1 MTKLTTIAAALCAA
15 FGTCAFTS
23 DDMASAPESGTYS
36 AQIYIQ
42 SADSGCLDKAGFVF
56 IGEASFAG
64 LSGATHYLRFPET
77 GSNLAI
83 VSAQT
88 LTVTNGKGTTHL
100 SGKLV
105 WTGNGIGE
113 SWNYSGTFSATVTEI
128 GTHAFVMQMKESYT
142 GCAEEDSNISLV
154 RMGVDQ

>member
-1 MTKLTTIAAALCAA
+1 MTRLVTIAAALCAA

-23 DDMASAPESGTYS
+23 ENTVSAPESGTYN
-36 AQIYIQ
+36 AQVYIQ

-64 LSGATHYLRFPET
+64 LGGATHYLRIPET

-83 VSAQT
+83 VSVQT
-88 LTVTNGKGTTHL
+88 LTVTSGKGTTHL
-100 SGKLV
+100 NGKLV
-105 WTGNGIGE
+105 WTGNGFGE

-142 GCAEEDSNISLV
+142 GCTEEDSNISLV
-154 RMGVDQ
+154 RIGADQ